1 MGLVEKFLNRMEKAA
16 SIEELEAVGQ
26 DFGQAKGLT
35 ADEKEKISK
44 ALERRFEELT
54 VPEYSPAN
62 VQQDS
67 QRSSLDETIAEGG
80 HQVLKELKE
89 KRGKPLGKA
98 AVVVRDMAE
107 KYDLPPGFILTFED
121 PKTGRISPYV
131 TKPGLL
137 YKLEQ
142 KGYHAVQIRYILE
155 DEKAGVYE
163 CEAAIY
169 PKLRKEDYELLS
181 KILDKGDKAIFRET
195 REELMRPTI
204 SRGRASPETLKE
216 KQLKWAKEMA
226 ETRALCRAARVYSGC
241 GLYMEEEVEEAR

>member
-1 MGLVEKFLNRMEKAA
+1 MGLVEKFVSRIEKAS
-16 SIEELEAVGQ
+16 SIEEAEAVGQ
-26 DFGQAKGLT
+26 DFGQARGLT

-54 VPEYSPAN
+54 VPAYSPAN
-62 VQQDS
+62 KLDP

-80 HQVLKELKE
+80 RRVLEELRE
-89 KRGKPLGKA
+89 ERGKPLSKA

-107 KYDLPPGFILTFED
+107 NFDIPPGFILGFED
-121 PKTGRISPYV
+121 PKTGRVTPYV

-155 DEKAGVYE
+155 DEEAGVYE
-163 CEAAIY
+163 CEAAVY
-169 PKLRKEDYELLS
+169 PKLKKEDYELLS
-181 KILDKGDKAIFRET
+181 KILDKGDKALFRET
-195 REELMRPTI
+195 REDLMRPTI

-216 KQLKWAKEMA
+216 KQVKYAREMA
-226 ETRALCRAARVYSGC
+226 ETRALCRATRIYTGC
-241 GLYMEEEVEEAR
+241 GLYMREEVEE